1 MRLDYLLVK
10 CFRVIDIKIKC
21 RKEKMMDEDNY
32 SLRNRNSILDYMR
45 QSFNELDIQGEDQQ
59 MIKSNVDS
67 IEMRSC

>member
-1 MRLDYLLVK
+1 
-10 CFRVIDIKIKC
+10 
-21 RKEKMMDEDNY
+21 MMDEDNY

-45 QSFNELDIQGEDQQ
+45 QSFNELDIQGGDQQ